1 MINIKAIIENN
12 LPLTVAEYG
21 VKYFDL
27 EEYTV
32 REKMDAVL
40 LAKKYSFDIEKL
52 ASAEED
58 DDSTRL
64 VVLAMAFS
72 IMLKYMKLIGY
83 APNSKVYADDFV
95 YSWDRLL
102 TDDKEWH
109 CYIDDGSC
117 IYKELACA

>member
-83 APNSKVYADDFV
+83 APNSKVYADDFA
-95 YSWDRLL
+95 
-102 TDDKEWH
+102 
-109 CYIDDGSC
+109 YIRNLPVLRK
-117 IYKELACA
+117 Y